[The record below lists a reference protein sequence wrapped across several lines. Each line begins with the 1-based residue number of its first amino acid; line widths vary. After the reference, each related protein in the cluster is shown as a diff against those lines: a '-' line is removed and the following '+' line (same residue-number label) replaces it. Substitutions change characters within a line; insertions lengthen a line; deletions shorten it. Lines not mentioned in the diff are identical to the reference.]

1 MQKLHKEKRRTL
13 LFCIKGWNY

>member
-13 LFCIKGWNY
+13 LFCIKYWI